1 MTRPNA
7 SLVQR
12 EVARHYGA
20 PAKTQR
26 KRVWWG
32 EEVRRRERDLP
43 RLSGARRGILSP
55 HRRVGGIV
63 RLTAPVSG
71 LPAWWGRCPLG
82 VPFERAKGTKTRLG
96 RSPLRTSPGVQGWN
110 CVKVLVRPVCLAVF
124 LLVPPHQAILGSWP
138 YGVAVFP
145 SGPTLEKRLFPAV
158 GSQAPGSRERLQHSK
173 LRPWQ

>member
-1 MTRPNA
+1 MLAPNT
-7 SLVQR
+7 SLSGQLRFRLFSVH
-12 EVARHYGA
+12 AILMGTLYHL
-20 PAKTQR
+20 
-26 KRVWWG
+26 WG
-32 EEVRRRERDLP
+32 E
-43 RLSGARRGILSP
+43 LS
-55 HRRVGGIV
+55 RVGCTV
-63 RLTAPVSG
+63 SAPSG
-71 LPAWWGRCPLG
+71 RDHPTPMSQVPACQPGGGRSAG
-82 VPFERAKGTKTRLG
+82 VHFDWPKWTKSHLG